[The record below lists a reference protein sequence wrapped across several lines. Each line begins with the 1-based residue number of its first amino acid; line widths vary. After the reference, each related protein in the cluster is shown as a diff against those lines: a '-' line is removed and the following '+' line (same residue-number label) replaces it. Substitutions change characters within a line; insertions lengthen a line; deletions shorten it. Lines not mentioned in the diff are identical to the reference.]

1 LEVVEVRLFSL
12 VLMFLIFTA
21 LPSTFLPEALSGC
34 VVREVSMYLLAVGG
48 SEGSYRGVATQLKA
62 SLIPGDGSVYLS
74 IDPLSELDTQSSLK
88 IASLIAGFISG
99 FDLSNYS
106 VLVRIHSSTP
116 IVGGP
121 SAGAAL
127 TTALLALFSNATINE
142 SVVITGMIMPDTLVG
157 PVGGIPEKLEAAAS
171 VGAKLMII
179 PAGQRFSVSL
189 KTGSV
194 VDVVEAGR
202 RLGVEVVEA
211 STIYDALKYFGIS
224 ISLPEDLNVSLS
236 SNVMLAFKSIA
247 DDYRLEYDELYS
259 NVSRDYSNYRGSLR
273 RAGVDDDVAGF
284 LGYSRE
290 SALRGEESYNSTN
303 YYAASSDY
311 FGALVY
317 VWAAKL
323 VVDMV
328 VRNRGWS
335 DVLGFV
341 SREVSNASEYF
352 NSLVSGT
359 NPVNL
364 GISSLSVLVELAG
377 RVYESQA
384 YLSELSSVNVPAVND
399 VYKAAY
405 TYMRAR
411 SVRGWG
417 TIYEVL
423 ESPGLS
429 VDVNSLRG
437 STQVLLSFSQASVTY
452 LQSLLGSSV
461 DVSELTNYLSTAES
475 YLSRGGL
482 NNTLVSL
489 NLALRA
495 SSLAS
500 IDTHLSFE
508 SNTSL
513 LVGRLVDA
521 ARRYV
526 SLAKSSGI
534 EPVVSLVYLE
544 RGLSLVSTDVKSAA
558 YFLDQAILNSL
569 WYLILSRTRVP
580 LNLTEAPSSVPTPT
594 GNVSVSWTTWYYV
607 LAVVAVSAVSGALLG
622 YFSSS
627 RRSGK
632 S

>member
-1 LEVVEVRLFSL
+1 
-12 VLMFLIFTA
+12 
-21 LPSTFLPEALSGC
+21 
-34 VVREVSMYLLAVGG
+34 
-48 SEGSYRGVATQLKA
+48 
-62 SLIPGDGSVYLS
+62 
-74 IDPLSELDTQSSLK
+74 
-88 IASLIAGFISG
+88 
-99 FDLSNYS
+99 
-106 VLVRIHSSTP
+106 
-116 IVGGP
+116 
-121 SAGAAL
+121 
-127 TTALLALFSNATINE
+127 
-142 SVVITGMIMPDTLVG
+142 
-157 PVGGIPEKLEAAAS
+157 
-171 VGAKLMII
+171 
-179 PAGQRFSVSL
+179 
-189 KTGSV
+189 
-194 VDVVEAGR
+194 
-202 RLGVEVVEA
+202 
-211 STIYDALKYFGIS
+211 
-224 ISLPEDLNVSLS
+224 
-236 SNVMLAFKSIA
+236 
-247 DDYRLEYDELYS
+247 
-259 NVSRDYSNYRGSLR
+259 
-273 RAGVDDDVAGF
+273 
-284 LGYSRE
+284 
-290 SALRGEESYNSTN
+290 
-303 YYAASSDY
+303 
-311 FGALVY
+311 
-317 VWAAKL
+317 
-323 VVDMV
+323 
-328 VRNRGWS
+328 
-335 DVLGFV
+335 
-341 SREVSNASEYF
+341 
-352 NSLVSGT
+352 
-359 NPVNL
+359 
-364 GISSLSVLVELAG
+364 
-377 RVYESQA
+377 
-384 YLSELSSVNVPAVND
+384 
-399 VYKAAY
+399 
-405 TYMRAR
+405 MRAR

-580 LNLTEAPSSVPTPT
+580 LNLTEAPPSIPTPT
-594 GNVSVSWTTWYYV
+594 GNVGVSWTTWYYV

-627 RRSGK
+627 RRSVK

>member
-1 LEVVEVRLFSL
+1 MVEVRLFSL
-12 VLMFLIFTA
+12 VLTFLILVA
-21 LPSTFLPEALSGC
+21 LSSSFLPQAMSGC

-62 SLIPGDGSVYLS
+62 SLIPGDGTVYLS

-88 IASLIAGFISG
+88 IAFLIAGFISG
-99 FDLSNYS
+99 FDFSNYS
-106 VLVRIHSSTP
+106 VLVRIHSGTP

-127 TTALLALFSNATINE
+127 TTALLALFSNVTVNE

-189 KTGSV
+189 KTGSL

-202 RLGVEVVEA
+202 GLGVTVVEA

-224 ISLPEDLNVSLS
+224 LSLPEELNVSLS
-236 SNVMLAFKSIA
+236 EDVMSAFKSIA
-247 DDYRLEYDELYS
+247 DDYRLEYNELYS
-259 NVSRDYSNYRGSLR
+259 NVSMDYSNYRGSLR
-273 RAGVDDDVAGF
+273 RAGIDDDVAGF
-284 LGYSRE
+284 LKYSRE
-290 SALRGEESYNSTN
+290 SALRGEESYNSMN

-311 FGALVY
+311 FGALIY
-317 VWAAKL
+317 VWTAKL
-323 VVDMV
+323 MVDMV
-328 VRNRGWS
+328 VRNRSWS

-352 NSLVSGT
+352 NSLVSGASSA
-359 NPVNL
+359 NL
-364 GISSLSVLVELAG
+364 GVSSLSVLVELAG

-384 YLSELSSVNVPAVND
+384 YLKGLSSVNVPTVD
-399 VYKAAY
+399 DIYKAAY

-417 TIYEVL
+417 IIYEVL
-423 ESPGLS
+423 ESPGLG

-461 DVSELTNYLSTAES
+461 DVSELINYLSVAES
-475 YLSRGGL
+475 FLSKGGL

-500 IDTHLSFE
+500 IEAHLSFE

-513 LVGRLVDA
+513 LVSRLVDA

-526 SLAKSSGI
+526 SLAKSSEV

-544 RGLSLVSTDVKSAA
+544 RGLSLMSTDIKNAA
-558 YFLDQAILNSL
+558 YFLDQAILNSI
-569 WYLILSRTRVP
+569 WYLILSKSRVP
-580 LNLTEAPSSVPTPT
+580 LNLTEVPPGTT
-594 GNVSVSWTTWYYV
+594 TQAGNVGSPWTTWFYV
-607 LAVVAVSAVSGALLG
+607 LAVVAISAISGALLG
-622 YFSSS
+622 YFSGS
-627 RRSGK
+627 RRSGRG
-632 S
+632 